1 MPHPYQTLPEDR
13 FWRTAVAGRDAME
26 IAGLWKPKH
35 EIRRRTRIVTAG
47 SCFAQH
53 FAKALVARRYR
64 WLDYEPGP
72 AGLTPEQRKDYHYG
86 TFSFRTGNIYTP
98 KMLYQWLNW
107 ALTDAEPP
115 EDVWEKD
122 GRFYD
127 PFRPGVEPGGFAS
140 AEELHASR
148 RDTLVAVADA
158 VRGSHVFVF
167 TMGLTEAWANRATGV
182 EYAVCP
188 GTVAGD
194 FDEDAHV
201 FTNHGFSA
209 LMRDMT
215 SALRLMFRA
224 NRRLL
229 VLLTVSPVPL
239 TATASGQHV
248 LTATSHSKSML
259 RAVASELTQIQHR
272 VDYFPSYEIITHPAY
287 RGRFFAPNL
296 RSVLPEGVDHVMN
309 QFFRDQATTFDVE
322 TAAPSPTPRASDAAP
337 ADLAAS
343 DLAVL
348 DPAASDPPLP
358 EPPVPEPLPAALPE
372 EMPELELSEA
382 EELRCEEEILAAFA
396 PDQRH
401 G

>member
-1 MPHPYQTLPEDR
+1 MSHPYDTLPEDR
-13 FWRTAVAGRDAME
+13 FWRTAVADREAME
-26 IAGLWKPKH
+26 ITGLWKPKH
-35 EIRRRTRIVTAG
+35 AIARRTRIVTAG

-53 FAKALVARRYR
+53 FARALVARRYR

-98 KMLYQWLNW
+98 KMLLQWLTW
-107 ALTDAEPP
+107 ALTDAVPP
-115 EDVWEKD
+115 DEVWEKD

-140 AEELHASR
+140 AEEVHASR
-148 RDTLVAVADA
+148 RDTLAAIAEA
-158 VRGSHVFVF
+158 VRGAHVFVF
-167 TMGLTEAWANRATGV
+167 TMGLTEAWANKATGV

-188 GTVAGD
+188 GTVAGE
-194 FDEDAHV
+194 FDPEAHGFV
-201 FTNHGFSA
+201 NHGFGA
-209 LMRDMT
+209 LMGDMVA
-215 SALRLMFRA
+215 ALRLLFRA
-224 NRRLL
+224 NRRLI

-259 RAVASELTQIQHR
+259 RAVASELVQTQVR

-287 RGRFFAPNL
+287 RGRFFAANL
-296 RSVLPEGVDHVMN
+296 RSVLPEGVDHVMA
-309 QFFRDQATTFDVE
+309 QFFRDQAAAFGGE
-322 TAAPSPTPRASDAAP
+322 TG
-337 ADLAAS
+337 AAS
-343 DLAVL
+343 EPALGAVVEG
-348 DPAASDPPLP
+348 DPV
-358 EPPVPEPLPAALPE
+358 E
-372 EMPELELSEA
+372 PELTEA

>member
-1 MPHPYQTLPEDR
+1 MTHPYESLPEDR
-13 FWRTAVAGRDAME
+13 FWRTAVAERDALE
-26 IAGLWKPKH
+26 ITGLWKPKH
-35 EIRRRTRIVTAG
+35 AIARRTRIVTAG

-53 FAKALVARRYR
+53 FSKALVARRYR

-98 KMLYQWLNW
+98 KMLLQWLTW
-107 ALTDAEPP
+107 ALTNAPVP
-115 EDVWEKD
+115 EEVWERG

-127 PFRPGVEPGGFAS
+127 PFRPGVEPGGFVS
-140 AEELHASR
+140 VEELRASR
-148 RDTLVAVADA
+148 QDTLRAIAEA

-167 TMGLTEAWANRATGV
+167 TMGLTEAWQETATGV

-188 GTVAGD
+188 GTVAGA
-194 FDEDAHV
+194 FDEGRHGFV
-201 FTNHGFSA
+201 NHGFGA
-209 LMRDMT
+209 LMGDMT
-215 SALRLMFRA
+215 AALRLMFRA
-224 NRRLL
+224 NRRLI

-259 RAVASELTQIQHR
+259 RAVASELVATQAR

-296 RSVLPEGVDHVMN
+296 RSVLPEGVDHVMA
-309 QFFRDQATTFDVE
+309 QFFRDQA
-322 TAAPSPTPRASDAAP
+322 AAFGGEVAVAP
-337 ADLAAS
+337 A
-343 DLAVL
+343 
-348 DPAASDPPLP
+348 
-358 EPPVPEPLPAALPE
+358 PVPVVAVPAEEP
-372 EMPELELSEA
+372 EMTEA
-382 EELRCEEEILAAFA
+382 EALRCEEEILAAFA

-401 G
+401 D

>member
-1 MPHPYQTLPEDR
+1 MPHPYETLPGDR
-13 FWRTAVAGRDAME
+13 FWRTAVADRHALD
-26 IAGLWKPKH
+26 ITGLWKPKFQIH
-35 EIRRRTRIVTAG
+35 RRTRIVTAG

-53 FAKALVARRYR
+53 FAKALTARRYR

-98 KMLYQWLNW
+98 RMLLQWLTW
-107 ALTDAEPP
+107 ALTDATPP
-115 EDVWEKD
+115 DEVWEKD

-140 AEELHASR
+140 PEELYASR
-148 RDTLVAVADA
+148 SDTLKAIAEA

-167 TMGLTEAWANRATGV
+167 TMGLTEAWQNKATCV

-188 GTVAGD
+188 GTVAGE
-194 FDEDAHV
+194 FDAEAHGFV
-201 FTNHGFSA
+201 NHGFGA
-209 LMRDMT
+209 LMADMT

-229 VLLTVSPVPL
+229 VFLTISPVPL

-248 LTATSHSKSML
+248 LTASSHSKSML
-259 RAVASELTQIQHR
+259 RAVASELTRIQPR

-287 RGRFFAPNL
+287 KGRFFASNL
-296 RSVLPEGVDHVMN
+296 RSVLPSGVDHVME
-309 QFFRDQATTFDVE
+309 QFFQDQSAAFDNEAVTQQSVE
-322 TAAPSPTPRASDAAP
+322 VSPEDALMPDPPAP
-337 ADLAAS
+337 A
-343 DLAVL
+343 
-348 DPAASDPPLP
+348 
-358 EPPVPEPLPAALPE
+358 PLPAEALPE
-372 EMPELELSEA
+372 EAKEPELTEA

>member
-1 MPHPYQTLPEDR
+1 MTHPYETLPEDR
-13 FWRTAVAGRDAME
+13 FWRTAVADREALK
-26 IAGLWKPKH
+26 ITGLWKPKH

-64 WLDYEPGP
+64 WLDFEPGP

-98 KMLYQWLNW
+98 RMLLQWLTW
-107 ALTDAEPP
+107 ALTDAAPP
-115 EDVWEKD
+115 DEVWEKD

-140 AEELHASR
+140 AEELQASR
-148 RDTLVAVADA
+148 RDTLRAIAEA
-158 VRGSHVFVF
+158 VRRSHVFVF
-167 TMGLTEAWANRATGV
+167 TMGLTEAWQDKATAV

-188 GTVAGD
+188 GTAAGE
-194 FDEDAHV
+194 FDAEKHAFV
-201 FTNHGFSA
+201 NHGFGA
-209 LMRDMT
+209 LMADMT
-215 SALRLMFRA
+215 AALRLMFRA
-224 NRRLL
+224 NRRLI

-259 RAVASELTQIQHR
+259 RAVASELVLTQAR

-287 RGRFFAPNL
+287 KGRFFAPNL
-296 RSVLPEGVDHVMN
+296 RSVLPEGVDHVMA
-309 QFFRDQATTFDVE
+309 QFFHDQAVGFGGE
-322 TAAPSPTPRASDAAP
+322 AAAAPVPP
-337 ADLAAS
+337 
-343 DLAVL
+343 
-348 DPAASDPPLP
+348 PPLP
-358 EPPVPEPLPAALPE
+358 EPVDAPEP
-372 EMPELELSEA
+372 ELTEA